1 MKKAKTPLEAIRL
14 KCKECSNGQKE
25 EILNCPIKDCPLYPF
40 RVELEQI
47 ESVEISVEPIKPE
60 PTAVKVRPKITVFD
74 DDLPIDGDLL

>member
-40 RVELEQI
+40 RIELTQM
-47 ESVEISVEPIKPE
+47 ESVDISVEPVKPE
-60 PTAVKVRPKITVFD
+60 PQTGKPRPRIISFD
-74 DDLPIDGDLL
+74 DELPIEDE

>member
-14 KCKECSNGQKE
+14 KCKECSNGQKD
-25 EILNCPIKDCPLYPF
+25 EITNCPIKDCPLYPF

-60 PTAVKVRPKITVFD
+60 VKEAKPRPKITVFD
-74 DDLPIDGDLL
+74 DDLPIDGD

>member
-40 RVELEQI
+40 RIEITQM
-47 ESVEISVEPIKPE
+47 ESVDISVEPVKPE
-60 PTAVKVRPKITVFD
+60 PQTEKSRPRIISFD
-74 DDLPIDGDLL
+74 DELPIEDE

>member
-40 RVELEQI
+40 RIELTQL
-47 ESVEISVEPIKPE
+47 ESVDISVEPVKPE
-60 PTAVKVRPKITVFD
+60 PQTEKPKPRIISFD
-74 DDLPIDGDLL
+74 EDLPIEDE

>member
-40 RVELEQI
+40 RIELTQM
-47 ESVEISVEPIKPE
+47 ESVDISVEPVKPQPQAE
-60 PTAVKVRPKITVFD
+60 KPRPRIISFD
-74 DDLPIDGDLL
+74 DELPIEDE